1 MADMN
6 VYSPGDIYA
15 PVEQAQAY
23 QAKQNALAAARQQEM
38 QANMLRNVV
47 SQNIDPRTGRT
58 NWQGA
63 MSAAPQRLLPQ
74 LQGMMG
80 ESEKA
85 AAELAAKQATT
96 RNTEME
102 GDAKYWQNQRNL
114 AALPHTQE
122 SWSAWRETLPE
133 WSREYVPEKFTPAA
147 QQQVM
152 RDSAAA
158 IAEFNRQNLTANERS
173 LEADRAE
180 QREIA
185 RGQLGVSQGNLKVA
199 QDRLALDQSKVDTG
213 AEITPKD
220 RQKREASFPQASAAY
235 RKATN
240 DIQTLRKQLIE
251 LRDHPGLAGITGGIE
266 GRLPSVTEDSTAAQ
280 ALLDQIQAAG
290 TFRALQDMRAAS
302 PTGGALG
309 NVSNQEG
316 KSLRDS
322 FAALN
327 QTQGKKSFRQ
337 RIDDAISQLDF
348 SEGNI
353 TQAYED
359 TYAYRQGAA
368 PAGKPAPAANAN
380 TVTIPDGRVLT
391 FPSAEAAA
399 AYKKAAGLQ

>member
-23 QAKQNALAAARQQEM
+23 QAKQNALAAAQQQEM

-63 MSAAPQRLLPQ
+63 MTSAPQRLLPQ

-102 GDAKYWQNQRNL
+102 VDAKYWQNQRNL

-158 IAEFNRQNLTANERS
+158 IAEFNRQNLTAEQQS
-173 LEADRAE
+173 MATDRAAG
-180 QREIA
+180 REIS
-185 RGQLGVSQGNLKVA
+185 RGQLDVSKGQLGVAERNAAVNEAAEARQAANV
-199 QDRLALDQSKVDTG
+199 G
-213 AEITPKD
+213 ASIPPKD
-220 RQKREASFPQASAAY
+220 RQKRDAAFPQASAGLRGAV
-235 RKATN
+235 N
-240 DIQTLRKQLIE
+240 EIDTLRADLLA
-251 LRDHPGLAGITGGIE
+251 LRALPGLAGITGAIE
-266 GRLPSVTEDSTAAQ
+266 GRLPSLKGSSSLAQ
-280 ALLDQIQAAG
+280 AKLDKILARGQ
-290 TFRALQDMRAAS
+290 FRELQNMRNNS

-309 NVSNQEG
+309 AISDRENA
-316 KSLRDS
+316 SLRS
-322 FAALN
+322 AFASLD
-327 QTQGKKSFRQ
+327 QRQ
-337 RIDDAISQLDF
+337 ELADFQRAIDDAVAQLDF
-348 SEGNI
+348 SKGNI
-353 TQAYED
+353 TQAFED
-359 TYAYRQGAA
+359 TYSYRQGAA
-368 PAGKPAPAANAN
+368 PAGAPAAPAVAGPRKTKSGVTY
-380 TVTIPDGRVLT
+380 TV
-391 FPSAEAAA
+391 EE
-399 AYKKAAGLQ
+399 